1 MNSLIKSA
9 IILDKKSE
17 FHNKKVDILVQNG
30 IISDISENIKN
41 PKNLKEINLPNL
53 HISPGWFDY
62 SVCTGEP
69 GYEERGNISNTLYV
83 ASRSGFTS
91 IGLQPNTFPVT
102 EKNTEIEFLKSA
114 SKNSSVSIHPIGA
127 LTKKSELFELAELFE
142 MKNSGAIG
150 FGDYK
155 QPIGNPN
162 LLKLALLYTRDINTP
177 IFSFPLNDEISNNG
191 VMNESKSS
199 TMLGLKAVSYTHL
212 TLPTIITV

>member
-69 GYEERGNISNTLYV
+69 GY
-83 ASRSGFTS
+83 
-91 IGLQPNTFPVT
+91 
-102 EKNTEIEFLKSA
+102 
-114 SKNSSVSIHPIGA
+114 
-127 LTKKSELFELAELFE
+127 
-142 MKNSGAIG
+142 
-150 FGDYK
+150 
-155 QPIGNPN
+155 
-162 LLKLALLYTRDINTP
+162 
-177 IFSFPLNDEISNNG
+177 
-191 VMNESKSS
+191 
-199 TMLGLKAVSYTHL
+199 
-212 TLPTIITV
+212 